1 MIIGGAGGVGSTA
14 IQLGKLA
21 GLIVIATA
29 SRSPTRDWVL
39 ELGADY
45 VVDHRQP
52 LPEQLSAFD
61 HTEVD
66 YIANFNNTD
75 AYWAIMSE
83 VIRPEGKIV
92 SIVENEK
99 PLDLSTLKAKSAT
112 FAWEFMFTRSMF
124 QTHDIQQQHE
134 LLNRAAR
141 LIDAGKLRT
150 TLTETLTP
158 INASN
163 LRDAHAR
170 LESGRM
176 IGKLALVGW

>member
-1 MIIGGAGGVGSTA
+1 MPPAWWRRSVRKRFCLNPVMKFSMPGPSLVPA
-14 IQLGKLA
+14 L
-21 GLIVIATA
+21 TA
-29 SRSPTRDWVL
+29 S
-39 ELGADY
+39 
-45 VVDHRQP
+45 
-52 LPEQLSAFD
+52 
-61 HTEVD
+61 
-66 YIANFNNTD
+66 FNNTD
-75 AYWAIMSE
+75 AYWAIMSQ

-99 PLDLSTLKAKSAT
+99 PLDLNTLKAKSAT

-134 LLNRAAR
+134 LLNRAAS
-141 LIDAGKLRT
+141 LIDAGKLRP

-163 LRDAHAR
+163 LRAAHAR

>member
-1 MIIGGAGGVGSTA
+1 
-14 IQLGKLA
+14 
-21 GLIVIATA
+21 
-29 SRSPTRDWVL
+29 
-39 ELGADY
+39 
-45 VVDHRQP
+45 VDHRQSI
-52 LPEQLSAFD
+52 PEQLSALG

-99 PLDLSTLKAKSAT
+99 SLDLSTLKAKSAT

-158 INASN
+158 I
-163 LRDAHAR
+163 
-170 LESGRM
+170 
-176 IGKLALVGW
+176 KCV

>member
-1 MIIGGAGGVGSTA
+1 
-14 IQLGKLA
+14 
-21 GLIVIATA
+21 
-29 SRSPTRDWVL
+29 VL
-39 ELGADY
+39 
-45 VVDHRQP
+45 DHRQP

-99 PLDLSTLKAKSAT
+99 SLDLSTLKAKSAT

-124 QTHDIQQQHE
+124 QTHDIQQQND

-141 LIDAGKLRT
+141 LIDAGKLRP

-163 LRDAHAR
+163 LRAAHAR
-170 LESGRM
+170 LEAGRM
-176 IGKLALVGW
+176 IEKLSLVGW

>member
-1 MIIGGAGGVGSTA
+1 M
-14 IQLGKLA
+14 
-21 GLIVIATA
+21 IATA
-29 SRSPTRDWVL
+29 SRPATKDWVSQ
-39 ELGADY
+39 LGADY
-45 VVDHRQP
+45 AVDHRQSI
-52 LPEQLSAFD
+52 PEQLSALG

-75 AYWAIMSE
+75 AYWAIMSQ

-99 PLDLSTLKAKSAT
+99 PLDLNTLKAKSAT

-134 LLNRAAR
+134 LLNRAAS
-141 LIDAGKLRT
+141 LIDAGKLRP

-163 LRDAHAR
+163 LRAAHAR